1 MISSLTGEIQHVAI
15 DNAVIEVGG
24 VGYVFAASPN
34 TLSALHIGQQVTV
47 QTLLLIRD
55 DNPVLYGFST
65 ADERVIFETMMSVSG
80 IGPRIALAVLSVFD
94 PDEVRQHIDQQD
106 DKAFTKVPGI
116 GAKSARRI
124 ILELSGKLV
133 PREAPD
139 NLGVKTSQSAEPLW
153 QDQVHQALI
162 GLGWNEKDATKG
174 IEQALEAD
182 PELASSTDV
191 SAALRATLRNL
202 GEGQTRQRL

>member
-1 MISSLTGEIQHVAI
+1 MISSLTGEIQHVGTE
-15 DNAVIEVGG
+15 NAVIVVGG
-24 VGYVFAASPN
+24 VGYVFSASPT
-34 TLSALHIGQQVTV
+34 TLSALRRSQDITL

-55 DNPVLYGFST
+55 DNPVLYGFGT
-65 ADERVIFETMMSVSG
+65 ADEREIFETMMTVSG

-116 GAKSARRI
+116 GPKSARRI

-133 PREAPD
+133 PREEAETGAKSSRSGAP
-139 NLGVKTSQSAEPLW
+139 GRTEQG
-153 QDQVHQALI
+153 HHALM

-182 PELASSTDV
+182 SELASSVDI